1 VVAVRN
7 DWAPKTET
15 NICLLETTSAVL
27 VFSMFVNAGIIL
39 IRTVSSFKDLTLFF
53 LSNAW
58 QCAVDEQTRKAVY
71 DCGGLDTLVSLL
83 SRQDNKKLL
92 AAVTGAIW
100 KCAISEYNVR
110 R

>member
-1 VVAVRN
+1 MKTHNLTAHRLAVIF
-7 DWAPKTET
+7 PP
-15 NICLLETTSAVL
+15 IS
-27 VFSMFVNAGIIL
+27 
-39 IRTVSSFKDLTLFF
+39 
-53 LSNAW
+53 W
-58 QCAVDEQTRKAVY
+58 QCAEDEQTRKAVY

-110 R
+110 RQVRM